1 MSKLRNTNP
10 APVRKGKIRLDG
22 HSLGLEDLRE
32 IAEGRVLLSVASK
45 AKKEV
50 QKASQQVAKA
60 AEGAEPRYGINTGF
74 GRFCNIRIS
83 REELRELQ
91 VNLIRSHAAG
101 VGEPCSPEEVR
112 LAIALRANALVSG
125 NCGIRLEVIQLLL
138 DLYNEDVLPTCFKT
152 Q

>member
-60 AEGAEPRYGINTGF
+60 AEGARATIWHQH
-74 GRFCNIRIS
+74 RIWS
-83 REELRELQ
+83 FLQ
-91 VNLIRSHAAG
+91 YPH
-101 VGEPCSPEEVR
+101 
-112 LAIALRANALVSG
+112 
-125 NCGIRLEVIQLLL
+125 
-138 DLYNEDVLPTCFKT
+138 LP
-152 Q
+152 